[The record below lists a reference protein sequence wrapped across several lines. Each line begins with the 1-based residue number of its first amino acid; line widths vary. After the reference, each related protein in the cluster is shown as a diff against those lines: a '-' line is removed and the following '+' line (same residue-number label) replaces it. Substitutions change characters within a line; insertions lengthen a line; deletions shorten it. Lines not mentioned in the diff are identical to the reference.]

1 MRSKKRT
8 GTSACEQW
16 RGRVPV
22 LVLVSCYVGLA
33 FAQQPFGIIVGT
45 VTDPTGATLSAA
57 TVTVTNTET
66 QVCQTVVTSATG
78 DYFVPYL
85 VNGVYTIKAEHPGF
99 RASVMNH
106 VVLQAAQTV
115 RADIRME
122 LGEVKQTDGLL
133 AA

>member
-1 MRSKKRT
+1 V
-8 GTSACEQW
+8 A
-16 RGRVPV
+16 
-22 LVLVSCYVGLA
+22 L
-33 FAQQPFGIIVGT
+33 AQQPFGITVGR

-66 QVCQTVVTSATG
+66 QVSQTVATSAAG
-78 DYFVPYL
+78 EHSAPYL
-85 VNGVYTIKAEHPGF
+85 VNGIYTIKAEHPGF
-99 RASVMNH
+99 RASVMSR

-122 LGEVKQTDGLL
+122 LGEVKQTDAIL